1 MKKSGNY
8 SGIDCF
14 RMIAALLIVAIHTSP
29 LLSFNETADF
39 ILTRIIGRV
48 AVPFFFMTS
57 GFFLISRY
65 SCNNEKLKT
74 FIKKTAVIYGIAIV
88 IYIPIN
94 IYKGYFSMD
103 NLLPNIIKDIIFDG
117 TFYHLWYLPASIIGA
132 ALAWYMVRRLG
143 YSKALIISVL
153 LYIIGL
159 FGDSYF
165 GIAEQ
170 IDVLKQF
177 YSLIFQVSDY
187 TRNGI
192 FFAPIFFVLGG
203 MIADT
208 NVKRSLQINGMAF
221 AGTFA
226 LMVIEAMILHTFNV
240 QRHDSMYIF
249 LPVCMFFLFHLLLYW
264 KERRFALIRM
274 AALIVYII
282 HPMMIV
288 IVHFLAKFLG
298 DIIVENSLINYLIVC
313 LLSVLFSIVAMI
325 FINKFTTRR
334 NSIKKKW
341 CFETERAW
349 IELNLD
355 NLAYNVNALQK
366 VMPEKS
372 TLMAVVKT
380 QAYGHGAFQIATSL
394 NQMGVKAFAVA
405 TIDEGIQLRRYGI
418 CGEILILGYTNPNR
432 AKELKKYDLMQTL
445 IDFKYAKAL
454 NRQKIAVKAHIKID
468 TGFGRYGFLYRLGVS
483 FDNINEVKMIFSM
496 KYIKVCGI
504 YTHLCCADTLL
515 PEDVE
520 FSENQID
527 NFYYLIDKLKEWGVQ
542 IPKVHIQSS
551 YGLLNYP
558 QLVCD
563 YVRVGIALY
572 GVLSKPDEN
581 TRVKIDL
588 HPVLSLKARVVLI
601 RSVSKQDTVSYGR
614 RFQAKRDSLIAIVS
628 IGYGDGFP
636 RHLSCEKGGVLI
648 RGQYAPIVGRICM
661 DQLAVD
667 ITEIEDVSVG
677 NVATL
682 IGFDTMDI
690 AAPNIAQH
698 FNSISNELLCRMG
711 ARLPIIIK

>member
-103 NLLPNIIKDIIFDG
+103 NLLLNIIKDIIFDG

-143 YSKALIISVL
+143 YSKALIISAL
-153 LYIIGL
+153 LYIVGL

-170 IDVLKQF
+170 IEVLKQF

-208 NVKRSLQINGMAF
+208 NVKRSLSINGMAF

-226 LMVIEAMILHTFNV
+226 LMVVEAMTLHTFNV

-313 LLSVLFSIVAMI
+313 LLSVLFSIVATI
-325 FINKFTTRR
+325 FINKFTTSR

-366 VMPEKS
+366 VMAEKS

-380 QAYGHGAFQIATSL
+380 QAYGHGAFQIATFL

-468 TGFGRYGFLYRLGVS
+468 TGMNRLGVS

-527 NFYYLIDKLKEWGVQ
+527 NFYYLIDKLKERGIQ

-588 HPVLSLKARVVLI
+588 RPVLSLKARVVLI

-636 RHLSCEKGGVLI
+636 RDLSCQKGGVLI

-690 AAPNIAQH
+690 AAPDIAQH

>member
-226 LMVIEAMILHTFNV
+226 LMVIEAMTLHTFNV

-334 NSIKKKW
+334 NSIKK
-341 CFETERAW
+341 
-349 IELNLD
+349 N
-355 NLAYNVNALQK
+355 
-366 VMPEKS
+366 
-372 TLMAVVKT
+372 
-380 QAYGHGAFQIATSL
+380 
-394 NQMGVKAFAVA
+394 
-405 TIDEGIQLRRYGI
+405 
-418 CGEILILGYTNPNR
+418 
-432 AKELKKYDLMQTL
+432 
-445 IDFKYAKAL
+445 
-454 NRQKIAVKAHIKID
+454 
-468 TGFGRYGFLYRLGVS
+468 
-483 FDNINEVKMIFSM
+483 
-496 KYIKVCGI
+496 
-504 YTHLCCADTLL
+504 
-515 PEDVE
+515 
-520 FSENQID
+520 
-527 NFYYLIDKLKEWGVQ
+527 
-542 IPKVHIQSS
+542 
-551 YGLLNYP
+551 
-558 QLVCD
+558 
-563 YVRVGIALY
+563 
-572 GVLSKPDEN
+572 GVLRQSE
-581 TRVKIDL
+581 
-588 HPVLSLKARVVLI
+588 H
-601 RSVSKQDTVSYGR
+601 G
-614 RFQAKRDSLIAIVS
+614 
-628 IGYGDGFP
+628 
-636 RHLSCEKGGVLI
+636 
-648 RGQYAPIVGRICM
+648 
-661 DQLAVD
+661 
-667 ITEIEDVSVG
+667 
-677 NVATL
+677 
-682 IGFDTMDI
+682 
-690 AAPNIAQH
+690 
-698 FNSISNELLCRMG
+698 
-711 ARLPIIIK
+711 

>member
-143 YSKALIISVL
+143 YSKALIISAL
-153 LYIIGL
+153 LYIVGL

-170 IDVLKQF
+170 IEVLKQF

-468 TGFGRYGFLYRLGVS
+468 TGMNRLGVS

-527 NFYYLIDKLKEWGVQ
+527 NFYYLIDKLKERGIQ

-588 HPVLSLKARVVLI
+588 RPVLSLKARVVLI

-614 RFQAKRDSLIAIVS
+614 RFRAKRDSLIAIVS

-636 RHLSCEKGGVLI
+636 RDLSCQKGGVLI

-690 AAPNIAQH
+690 AAPDIAQH

>member
-103 NLLPNIIKDIIFDG
+103 NLLLNIIKDIIFDG

-143 YSKALIISVL
+143 YSKALIISAL
-153 LYIIGL
+153 LYIVGL

-170 IDVLKQF
+170 IEVLKQF

-208 NVKRSLQINGMAF
+208 NVKRSLSINGMAF

-226 LMVIEAMILHTFNV
+226 LMVVEAMTLHTFNV

-298 DIIVENSLINYLIVC
+298 DIIVEYSLINYLIVC
-313 LLSVLFSIVAMI
+313 LLSVLFSIVATI
-325 FINKFTTRR
+325 FINKFTTSR

-366 VMPEKS
+366 VMAEKS

-380 QAYGHGAFQIATSL
+380 QAYGHGAFQIATFL

-468 TGFGRYGFLYRLGVS
+468 TGMNRLGVS

-527 NFYYLIDKLKEWGVQ
+527 NFYYLIDKLKERGIQ

-588 HPVLSLKARVVLI
+588 RPVLSLKARVVLI

-636 RHLSCEKGGVLI
+636 RDLSCQKGGVLI

-690 AAPNIAQH
+690 AAPDIAQH

>member
-226 LMVIEAMILHTFNV
+226 LMVIEAMTLHTFNV

-468 TGFGRYGFLYRLGVS
+468 TGMNRLGVS

>member
-14 RMIAALLIVAIHTSP
+14 RLIAALLIVAIHTSP

-65 SCNNEKLKT
+65 SCNNEKLKM

-132 ALAWYMVRRLG
+132 ALAWYMVKHLG
-143 YSKALIISVL
+143 YSKAFIVSVI
-153 LYIIGL
+153 LYMVGL

-165 GIAEQ
+165 GIVEQ
-170 IDVLKQF
+170 VDVLKQF

-187 TRNGI
+187 TRNGV

-208 NVKRSLQINGMAF
+208 NFKWSFQVNTIGF
-221 AGTFA
+221 AVTFA
-226 LMVIEAMILHTFNV
+226 LMIVEAMTLHIFKV

-249 LPVCMFFLFHLLLYW
+249 LPVCMFFLFQLLLYW

-274 AALIVYII
+274 TALIIYII

-298 DIIVENSLINYLIVC
+298 DVIVENSLVNYFIVS
-313 LLSVLFSIVAMI
+313 LLSVIFSMI
-325 FINKFTTRR
+325 ATILINKFTASRK
-334 NSIKKKW
+334 SIKKKW
-341 CFETERAW
+341 CSETERAW
-349 IELNLD
+349 IELNLS
-355 NLAYNVNALQK
+355 NLVHNVKVLQE

-380 QAYGHGAFQIATSL
+380 QAYGHGTFQISTCL
-394 NQMGVKAFAVA
+394 NQIGVKAFAVA
-405 TIDEGIQLRRYGI
+405 TIDEGIQLRTYGI
-418 CGEILILGYTNPNR
+418 SGEILILGYTNPNR

-454 NRQKIAVKAHIKID
+454 NRQGVVVKAHIKVD
-468 TGFGRYGFLYRLGVS
+468 TGMNRLGVS
-483 FDNINEVKMIFSM
+483 FENINEVKMIFAM

-504 YTHLCCADTLL
+504 YTHLCCADSLL
-515 PEDVE
+515 PEEVE
-520 FSENQID
+520 FTQNQID
-527 NFYYLIDKLKEWGVQ
+527 NFYYLIDKLKERGVQ

-558 QLVCD
+558 QLACD
-563 YVRVGIALY
+563 YVRIGIALY
-572 GVLSKPDEN
+572 GVLSKSDRN
-581 TRVKIDL
+581 TKVKLDL
-588 HPVLSLKARVVLI
+588 RPVLSLKARVVLI
-601 RSVSKQDTVSYGR
+601 RSVPKQDTVSYGR
-614 RFQAKRDSLIAIVS
+614 SFQAKRDSLIAIVS

-636 RHLSCEKGGVLI
+636 RDLSCQKGGVLI
-648 RGQYAPIVGRICM
+648 HGQYAPIVGRICM

-667 ITEIEDVSVG
+667 ITEIEGVSVG

-682 IGFDTMDI
+682 IGWEAMDI
-690 AAPNIAQH
+690 SAPNIAEH
-698 FNSISNELLCRMG
+698 FDSISNELLCRMG

>member
-14 RMIAALLIVAIHTSP
+14 RLIAALLIVAIHTSP

-39 ILTRIIGRV
+39 ILTRIIARI

-65 SCNNEKLKT
+65 SCNHEKLKV
-74 FIKKTAVIYGIAIV
+74 FIKKTAIIYGIAIL

-103 NLLPNIIKDIIFDG
+103 NLLPNIIKDIVFDG

-132 ALAWYMVRRLG
+132 AIAWYMVKRWG
-143 YSKALIISVL
+143 YSKALIVCVI
-153 LYIIGL
+153 LYIIGM

-170 IDVLKQF
+170 VGVLKQF
-177 YSLIFQVSDY
+177 YTLIFQLSDY

-208 NVKRSLQINGMAF
+208 NFKSSFQINGIAF
-221 AGTFA
+221 VVTFA
-226 LMVIEAMILHTFNV
+226 LMFVEAMTLHTFEV
-240 QRHDSMYIF
+240 QRHDSMYVF
-249 LPVCMFFLFHLLLYW
+249 LPVCMFFLFQLLLYW
-264 KERRFALIRM
+264 KKKRFTLIRM
-274 AALIVYII
+274 AALIIYII

-288 IVHFLAKFLG
+288 IVHFLSKFLG
-298 DIIVENSLINYLIVC
+298 DIIVENSLVNYLVVC
-313 LLSVLFSIVAMI
+313 LLSILFSMTATVV
-325 FINKFTTRR
+325 INNFTASRK
-334 NSIKKKW
+334 SIKKKW

-349 IELNLD
+349 IELNLN
-355 NLAYNVNALQK
+355 NLTHNVKALQE

-380 QAYGHGAFQIATSL
+380 QAYGHGAFQISTCL

-405 TIDEGIQLRRYGI
+405 TIDEGIQLRTYGI
-418 CGEILILGYTNPNR
+418 SGEILILGYTNPNR

-445 IDFKYAKAL
+445 IDMKYAKAL
-454 NRQKIAVKAHIKID
+454 NRQGITVKAHIKID
-468 TGFGRYGFLYRLGVS
+468 TGMNRLGVS
-483 FDNINEVKMIFSM
+483 FENINEVKMIFSM

-504 YTHLCCADTLL
+504 YTHLCCADSLL

-527 NFYYLIDKLKEWGVQ
+527 NFYYLIDKLKERGVQ

-558 QLVCD
+558 QLACD
-563 YVRVGIALY
+563 YVRIGIALY
-572 GVLSKPDEN
+572 GVLSKSDKN
-581 TRVKIDL
+581 TRVKLDL
-588 HPVLSLKARVVLI
+588 RPVLSLKARVVLI

-614 RFQAKRDSLIAIVS
+614 SFQAKRDSLIAIVS
-628 IGYGDGFP
+628 IGYGDGVP
-636 RHLSCEKGGVLI
+636 RELSCQKGGVLI

-667 ITEIEDVSVG
+667 ITEIEEVSVG

-682 IGFDTMDI
+682 IGFDTIDI
-690 AAPNIAQH
+690 SAPNVAEH
-698 FNSISNELLCRMG
+698 FDSISNELLCRMG
-711 ARLPIIIK
+711 TRLPIIIK

>member
-192 FFAPIFFVLGG
+192 FFPQIFFVLGG

-468 TGFGRYGFLYRLGVS
+468 TGMNRLGVS

>member
-14 RMIAALLIVAIHTSP
+14 RLIAALLIVAIHTSP

-39 ILTRIIGRV
+39 ILTRIIARV

-65 SCNNEKLKT
+65 SCNHEKLKV
-74 FIKKTAVIYGIAIV
+74 FIKKTAIIYGIAIL

-103 NLLPNIIKDIIFDG
+103 NLLPNIIKDIVFDG

-132 ALAWYMVRRLG
+132 AIAWYMVKRWG
-143 YSKALIISVL
+143 YSKALIVCVI
-153 LYIIGL
+153 LYIIGM

-170 IDVLKQF
+170 VGVLKQF
-177 YSLIFQVSDY
+177 YTLIFQLSDY

-208 NVKRSLQINGMAF
+208 NFKSSFQINGIAF
-221 AGTFA
+221 VVTFA
-226 LMVIEAMILHTFNV
+226 LMFVEAMTLHTFEV
-240 QRHDSMYIF
+240 QRHDSMYVF
-249 LPVCMFFLFHLLLYW
+249 LPVCMFFLFQLLLYW
-264 KERRFALIRM
+264 KKKRFTLIRM
-274 AALIVYII
+274 AALIIYII

-288 IVHFLAKFLG
+288 IVHFLSKFLG
-298 DIIVENSLINYLIVC
+298 DIIVENSLVNYLVVC
-313 LLSVLFSIVAMI
+313 LLSILFSMTATVV
-325 FINKFTTRR
+325 INNFTASRK
-334 NSIKKKW
+334 SIKKKW

-468 TGFGRYGFLYRLGVS
+468 TGMNRLGVS

-527 NFYYLIDKLKEWGVQ
+527 NFDYLIDKLKERGVQ

-558 QLVCD
+558 QLACD
-563 YVRVGIALY
+563 YVRIGIALY
-572 GVLSKPDEN
+572 GVLSKSDKN
-581 TRVKIDL
+581 TRVKLDL
-588 HPVLSLKARVVLI
+588 RPVLSLKARVVLI

-614 RFQAKRDSLIAIVS
+614 SFQAKRDSLIAIVS
-628 IGYGDGFP
+628 IGYGDGVP
-636 RHLSCEKGGVLI
+636 RELSCQKGGVLI

-682 IGFDTMDI
+682 IGFDTIDI
-690 AAPNIAQH
+690 SAPNVAEH
-698 FNSISNELLCRMG
+698 FDSISNELLCRMG
-711 ARLPIIIK
+711 TRLPIIIK

>member
-143 YSKALIISVL
+143 YSKALIISAL
-153 LYIIGL
+153 LYIVGL

-170 IDVLKQF
+170 IEVLKQF

-208 NVKRSLQINGMAF
+208 NVKRSLSINGMAF

-226 LMVIEAMILHTFNV
+226 LMVVEAMTLHTFNV

-264 KERRFALIRM
+264 KKRRFALIRM

-298 DIIVENSLINYLIVC
+298 DIIVENSFINYLIVC
-313 LLSVLFSIVAMI
+313 LLSVLFSIVATI
-325 FINKFTTRR
+325 FINKFTTSR

-380 QAYGHGAFQIATSL
+380 QAYGHGAFQIATCL

-468 TGFGRYGFLYRLGVS
+468 TGMNRLGVS

-527 NFYYLIDKLKEWGVQ
+527 NFYYLIDKLKERGVQ

-588 HPVLSLKARVVLI
+588 RPVLSLKARVVLI

-636 RHLSCEKGGVLI
+636 RDLSCQKGGVLI

-690 AAPNIAQH
+690 AAPDIAQH

>member
-88 IYIPIN
+88 IY
-94 IYKGYFSMD
+94 
-103 NLLPNIIKDIIFDG
+103 IFDG

-226 LMVIEAMILHTFNV
+226 LMVIEAMTLHTFNV

-468 TGFGRYGFLYRLGVS
+468 TGMNRLGVS

>member
-282 HPMMIV
+282 HPMVIV

-468 TGFGRYGFLYRLGVS
+468 TGMNRLGVS

-588 HPVLSLKARVVLI
+588 RPVLSLKARVVLI

>member
-226 LMVIEAMILHTFNV
+226 LMVIEAMTLHTFNV

-468 TGFGRYGFLYRLGVS
+468 TGMNRLGVS

-527 NFYYLIDKLKEWGVQ
+527 NFYYLIDKLKERGIQ

-588 HPVLSLKARVVLI
+588 RPVLSLKARVVLI

-614 RFQAKRDSLIAIVS
+614 RFRAKRDSLIAIVS

-636 RHLSCEKGGVLI
+636 RDLSCQKGGVLI

-690 AAPNIAQH
+690 AAPDIAQH

>member
-1 MKKSGNY
+1 
-8 SGIDCF
+8 
-14 RMIAALLIVAIHTSP
+14 
-29 LLSFNETADF
+29 
-39 ILTRIIGRV
+39 
-48 AVPFFFMTS
+48 MTS

-103 NLLPNIIKDIIFDG
+103 NLLLNIIKDIIFDG

-143 YSKALIISVL
+143 YSKALIISAL
-153 LYIIGL
+153 LYIVGL

-170 IDVLKQF
+170 IEVLKQF

-208 NVKRSLQINGMAF
+208 NVKRSLSINGMAF

-226 LMVIEAMILHTFNV
+226 LMVVEAMTLHTFNV

-313 LLSVLFSIVAMI
+313 LLSVLFSIVATI
-325 FINKFTTRR
+325 FINKFTTSR

-366 VMPEKS
+366 VMAEKS

-380 QAYGHGAFQIATSL
+380 QAYGHGAFQIATFL

-468 TGFGRYGFLYRLGVS
+468 TGMNRLGVS

-527 NFYYLIDKLKEWGVQ
+527 NFYYLIDKLKERGIQ

-588 HPVLSLKARVVLI
+588 RPVLSLKARVVLI

-636 RHLSCEKGGVLI
+636 RDLSCQKGGVLI

-690 AAPNIAQH
+690 AAPDIAQH

>member
-468 TGFGRYGFLYRLGVS
+468 TGMNRLGVS

>member
-14 RMIAALLIVAIHTSP
+14 RLIAALLIVAIHTSP

-39 ILTRIIGRV
+39 ILTRIIARV

-65 SCNNEKLKT
+65 SCNCEKLKA
-74 FIKKTAVIYGIAIV
+74 FIKKTAIIYGIAIV

-103 NLLPNIIKDIIFDG
+103 NLLPNIIKDIVFDG

-132 ALAWYMVRRLG
+132 ALAWYMVKRLG
-143 YSKALIISVL
+143 YSKALIVSVV
-153 LYIIGL
+153 LYIVGL

-170 IDVLKQF
+170 IDILKQF
-177 YSLIFQVSDY
+177 YNLIFQVSDY

-208 NVKRSLQINGMAF
+208 NFKSSLQINGIGF
-221 AGTFA
+221 AVTFT
-226 LMVIEAMILHTFNV
+226 LMIVEGMILHTFNV

-249 LPVCMFFLFHLLLYW
+249 LPVCMFFLFQLLLYW

-274 AALIVYII
+274 AALIIYII

-298 DIIVENSLINYLIVC
+298 NVIVENSLVNYFVVS
-313 LLSVLFSIVAMI
+313 LLSVVFSIIATVI
-325 FINKFTTRR
+325 INKFTASRK
-334 NSIKKKW
+334 SIKKKW

-349 IELNLD
+349 IELNLN
-355 NLAYNVNALQK
+355 NLAHNVKVLQE

-380 QAYGHGAFQIATSL
+380 QAYGHGAFQISTSL

-405 TIDEGIQLRRYGI
+405 TIDEGIQLRTYGI
-418 CGEILILGYTNPNR
+418 TGEILILGYTNANR

-454 NRQKIAVKAHIKID
+454 NRQGIAVKAHIKID
-468 TGFGRYGFLYRLGVS
+468 TGMNRLGVS
-483 FDNINEVKMIFSM
+483 FENINEVKMIFSM

-504 YTHLCCADTLL
+504 YTHLCCADSLL

-527 NFYYLIDKLKEWGVQ
+527 NFYYLIDKLKERGVT

-563 YVRVGIALY
+563 YVRIGIALY
-572 GVLSKPDEN
+572 GVLSKSDKN
-581 TRVKIDL
+581 TRVKLDL
-588 HPVLSLKARVVLI
+588 RPVLSLKARVVLI
-601 RSVSKQDTVSYGR
+601 RSVPKQDTVSYGR
-614 RFQAKRDSLIAIVS
+614 SFQAKRDSLIAIVS

-636 RHLSCEKGGVLI
+636 RDLSCQKGGVLI
-648 RGQYAPIVGRICM
+648 HGQYAPIVGRICM

-667 ITEIEDVSVG
+667 ITEIEGVSVG

-682 IGFDTMDI
+682 IGWDTMDI
-690 AAPNIAQH
+690 SAPNIAEH
-698 FNSISNELLCRMG
+698 FDSISNELLCRMG

>member
-226 LMVIEAMILHTFNV
+226 LMVIEAMTLHTFNV

-325 FINKFTTRR
+325 FINKFATRR

-468 TGFGRYGFLYRLGVS
+468 TGMNRLGVS

>member
-1 MKKSGNY
+1 MNY

-298 DIIVENSLINYLIVC
+298 FFIVEICLIIFLIVC

-468 TGFGRYGFLYRLGVS
+468 TGMNRLGVS

>member
-1 MKKSGNY
+1 
-8 SGIDCF
+8 
-14 RMIAALLIVAIHTSP
+14 
-29 LLSFNETADF
+29 
-39 ILTRIIGRV
+39 
-48 AVPFFFMTS
+48 
-57 GFFLISRY
+57 
-65 SCNNEKLKT
+65 
-74 FIKKTAVIYGIAIV
+74 
-88 IYIPIN
+88 
-94 IYKGYFSMD
+94 
-103 NLLPNIIKDIIFDG
+103 
-117 TFYHLWYLPASIIGA
+117 
-132 ALAWYMVRRLG
+132 
-143 YSKALIISVL
+143 
-153 LYIIGL
+153 
-159 FGDSYF
+159 
-165 GIAEQ
+165 
-170 IDVLKQF
+170 
-177 YSLIFQVSDY
+177 
-187 TRNGI
+187 
-192 FFAPIFFVLGG
+192 
-203 MIADT
+203 
-208 NVKRSLQINGMAF
+208 
-221 AGTFA
+221 
-226 LMVIEAMILHTFNV
+226 
-240 QRHDSMYIF
+240 
-249 LPVCMFFLFHLLLYW
+249 
-264 KERRFALIRM
+264 
-274 AALIVYII
+274 
-282 HPMMIV
+282 MIV

-298 DIIVENSLINYLIVC
+298 DIIVENSFINYLIVC
-313 LLSVLFSIVAMI
+313 LLSVLFSIVATI
-325 FINKFTTRR
+325 FINKFTTSR

-380 QAYGHGAFQIATSL
+380 QAYGHGAFQIATCL

-468 TGFGRYGFLYRLGVS
+468 TGMNRLGVS

-527 NFYYLIDKLKEWGVQ
+527 NFYYLIDKLKERGIQ

-588 HPVLSLKARVVLI
+588 RPVLSLKARVVLI

-636 RHLSCEKGGVLI
+636 RDLSCQKGGVLI

-690 AAPNIAQH
+690 AAPDIAQH

>member
-14 RMIAALLIVAIHTSP
+14 RLIAALLIVAIHTSP

-39 ILTRIIGRV
+39 ILTRIIARV

-65 SCNNEKLKT
+65 SCNHEKLKV
-74 FIKKTAVIYGIAIV
+74 FIKKTAIIYGIAIL

-103 NLLPNIIKDIIFDG
+103 NLLPNIIKDIVFDG

-132 ALAWYMVRRLG
+132 AIAWYMVKRWG
-143 YSKALIISVL
+143 YSKALIVCVI
-153 LYIIGL
+153 LYIIGM

-170 IDVLKQF
+170 VGVLKQF
-177 YSLIFQVSDY
+177 YTLIFQLSDY

-208 NVKRSLQINGMAF
+208 NFKSSFQINGIAF
-221 AGTFA
+221 VVTFA
-226 LMVIEAMILHTFNV
+226 LMFVEAMTLHTFEV
-240 QRHDSMYIF
+240 QRHDSMYVF
-249 LPVCMFFLFHLLLYW
+249 LPVCMFFLFQLLLYW
-264 KERRFALIRM
+264 KKKRFTLIRM
-274 AALIVYII
+274 AALIIYII

-288 IVHFLAKFLG
+288 IVHFLSKFLG
-298 DIIVENSLINYLIVC
+298 DIIVENSLVNYLVVC
-313 LLSVLFSIVAMI
+313 LLSILFSMTATVV
-325 FINKFTTRR
+325 INNFTASRK
-334 NSIKKKW
+334 SIKKKW

-468 TGFGRYGFLYRLGVS
+468 TGMNRLGVS

-527 NFYYLIDKLKEWGVQ
+527 NFYYLIDKLKERGVQ

-558 QLVCD
+558 QLACD
-563 YVRVGIALY
+563 YVRIGIALY
-572 GVLSKPDEN
+572 GVLSKSDKN
-581 TRVKIDL
+581 TRVKLDL
-588 HPVLSLKARVVLI
+588 RPVLSLKARVVLI

-614 RFQAKRDSLIAIVS
+614 SFQAKRDSLIAIVS
-628 IGYGDGFP
+628 IGYGDGVP
-636 RHLSCEKGGVLI
+636 RELSCQKGGVLI

-682 IGFDTMDI
+682 IGFDTIDI
-690 AAPNIAQH
+690 SAPNVAEH
-698 FNSISNELLCRMG
+698 FDSISNELLCRMG
-711 ARLPIIIK
+711 TRLPIIIK

>member
-1 MKKSGNY
+1 
-8 SGIDCF
+8 
-14 RMIAALLIVAIHTSP
+14 
-29 LLSFNETADF
+29 
-39 ILTRIIGRV
+39 
-48 AVPFFFMTS
+48 
-57 GFFLISRY
+57 
-65 SCNNEKLKT
+65 
-74 FIKKTAVIYGIAIV
+74 
-88 IYIPIN
+88 
-94 IYKGYFSMD
+94 
-103 NLLPNIIKDIIFDG
+103 
-117 TFYHLWYLPASIIGA
+117 
-132 ALAWYMVRRLG
+132 
-143 YSKALIISVL
+143 
-153 LYIIGL
+153 
-159 FGDSYF
+159 
-165 GIAEQ
+165 
-170 IDVLKQF
+170 
-177 YSLIFQVSDY
+177 
-187 TRNGI
+187 
-192 FFAPIFFVLGG
+192 
-203 MIADT
+203 
-208 NVKRSLQINGMAF
+208 
-221 AGTFA
+221 
-226 LMVIEAMILHTFNV
+226 
-240 QRHDSMYIF
+240 
-249 LPVCMFFLFHLLLYW
+249 
-264 KERRFALIRM
+264 
-274 AALIVYII
+274 
-282 HPMMIV
+282 
-288 IVHFLAKFLG
+288 
-298 DIIVENSLINYLIVC
+298 
-313 LLSVLFSIVAMI
+313 
-325 FINKFTTRR
+325 
-334 NSIKKKW
+334 
-341 CFETERAW
+341 
-349 IELNLD
+349 
-355 NLAYNVNALQK
+355 
-366 VMPEKS
+366 MPEKS

-468 TGFGRYGFLYRLGVS
+468 TGMNRLGVS

>member
-117 TFYHLWYLPASIIGA
+117 TFYHLWYLPASIIGV

-226 LMVIEAMILHTFNV
+226 LMVIEAMTLHTFNV

-468 TGFGRYGFLYRLGVS
+468 TGMNRLGVS

>member
-226 LMVIEAMILHTFNV
+226 LMVIEAMTLHTFNV

-355 NLAYNVNALQK
+355 NLSYNVKALQK

-468 TGFGRYGFLYRLGVS
+468 TGMNRLGVS

>member
-14 RMIAALLIVAIHTSP
+14 RLIAALLIVAIHTSP

-39 ILTRIIGRV
+39 VLTRIIARV

-65 SCNNEKLKT
+65 SCNDEKLKA
-74 FIKKTAVIYGIAIV
+74 FIKKTAIIYGIAIL
-88 IYIPIN
+88 IYVPIN

-103 NLLPNIIKDIIFDG
+103 NLIPNIIKDIVFDG

-132 ALAWYMVRRLG
+132 VIAWYMVKRLG
-143 YSKALIISVL
+143 YSKALIVSVI
-153 LYIIGL
+153 LYVVGL

-170 IDVLKQF
+170 IDILKQF
-177 YSLIFQVSDY
+177 YSLLFQVSDY

-208 NVKRSLQINGMAF
+208 NFKRSLQANGIGF
-221 AGTFA
+221 AVTFA
-226 LMVIEAMILHTFNV
+226 LMIAEAMTLHIFKV

-249 LPVCMFFLFHLLLYW
+249 LPVCMFFLFQLLLYW

-274 AALIVYII
+274 TALIIYII

-298 DIIVENSLINYLIVC
+298 DVIVENSLVNYLVVS
-313 LLSVLFSIVAMI
+313 LLSIVFSIIATI
-325 FINKFTTRR
+325 FIDKFAASRK
-334 NSIKKKW
+334 SIKKKW
-341 CFETERAW
+341 CSETERAW
-349 IELNLD
+349 IELNL
-355 NLAYNVNALQK
+355 NHLVHNVKVLQE

-380 QAYGHGAFQIATSL
+380 QAYGHGVFQIATCL
-394 NQMGVKAFAVA
+394 NQIGVKAFAVA
-405 TIDEGIQLRRYGI
+405 TIDEGIQLRTYGI
-418 CGEILILGYTNPNR
+418 LGEILILGYTNPNR

-454 NRQKIAVKAHIKID
+454 NRQGIIVKAHIKID
-468 TGFGRYGFLYRLGVS
+468 TGMNRLGVS
-483 FDNINEVKMIFSM
+483 FEDINAVKMMFAM

-504 YTHLCCADTLL
+504 YTHLCCADSLL
-515 PEDVE
+515 PEEVK
-520 FSENQID
+520 FTQNQID
-527 NFYYLIDKLKEWGVQ
+527 NFYYLTDKLKERGVQ

-558 QLVCD
+558 ELACD
-563 YVRVGIALY
+563 YVRIGIALY
-572 GVLSKPDEN
+572 GVLSKTDKN
-581 TRVKIDL
+581 TKVKLDL
-588 HPVLSLKARVVLI
+588 RPVLSLKARVVLI
-601 RSVSKQDTVSYGR
+601 RSVSKQDTVGYGR
-614 RFQAKRDSLIAIVS
+614 SFQAKHDSLIAIVS
-628 IGYGDGFP
+628 IGYGDGVP
-636 RHLSCEKGGVLI
+636 RDLSCQKGGVLI
-648 RGQYAPIVGRICM
+648 HGQYAPIVGRVCM

-682 IGFDTMDI
+682 IGWDTMDI
-690 AAPNIAQH
+690 SAPNIAEH

-711 ARLPIIIK
+711 SRLPIIMK

>member
-468 TGFGRYGFLYRLGVS
+468 TGMNRLGVS

-588 HPVLSLKARVVLI
+588 RPVLSLKARVVLI